1 MREIFQNS
9 LLVENVDMASSF
21 PYVVF
26 LKQYF
31 QNSFKAF
38 TPKQLLFFFKQ
49 SDRAFLF
56 WKLSSI
62 RTKRFYL
69 LEICWK
75 TRWQK
80 VRKVL
85 KPISKS
91 SELFGVDYSV
101 TETIT
106 TVCIVE

>member
-56 WKLSSI
+56 
-62 RTKRFYL
+62 
-69 LEICWK
+69 
-75 TRWQK
+75 
-80 VRKVL
+80 
-85 KPISKS
+85 
-91 SELFGVDYSV
+91 
-101 TETIT
+101 
-106 TVCIVE
+106 